1 MTERK
6 NINRGYRTLR
16 VWQDAIDLYVL
27 TSKVFSNCPFELKK
41 SAANILDAAQSISR
55 NIAEGYCRRS
65 LNEYLNFLNYS
76 LSSSG
81 EFGSCTYSF
90 IKAEQITEQDFER
103 LDILHYKVENGLIS
117 LIESLEKKLK
127 EGDWENRFIK

>member
-27 TSKVFSNCPFELKK
+27 TSKVFSNSPFELKK

-81 EFGSCTYSF
+81 EYGSCNYSF
-90 IKAEQITEQDFER
+90 VKAEQITEQDFER

-127 EGDWENRFIK
+127 EGDWENRFVK